1 MIVVLYELDNSFR
14 QIYMDGRPLPKDM
27 HPTWGGYSVGR
38 WDGDTLVVD
47 VLETVCNENEKDAA
61 HIK

>member
-1 MIVVLYELDNSFR
+1 MRIQERFHRRDVGHLDVA
-14 QIYMDGRPLPKDM
+14 ITIDDPIMYTRPITVKVTEILLPD
-27 HPTWGGYSVGR
+27 S
-38 WDGDTLVVD
+38 D

>member
-1 MIVVLYELDNSFR
+1 VTELL
-14 QIYMDGRPLPKDM
+14 LPD
-27 HPTWGGYSVGR
+27 S
-38 WDGDTLVVD
+38 D